1 MAPALSARRSNE
13 PSWRDTVGYQKLH
26 PGTARSI
33 ILTGTSNRAKPYQT
47 SSSTTTRMKPEGTT
61 AVSGS
66 TTLIWRLV
74 GAGSQSIIDPKGS
87 RWRRE
92 PRFLP
97 PKQPLAD
104 ARALDAS
111 CPKADPHGVVQQRPS
126 RVGSCHSLSQH
137 E

>member
-13 PSWRDTVGYQKLH
+13 PGWRDTVGYQKLH

-33 ILTGTSNRAKPYQT
+33 IPTGTSNRAKPYQT

-74 GAGSQSIIDPKGS
+74 GAGFQSIIDTD
-87 RWRRE
+87 R
-92 PRFLP
+92 
-97 PKQPLAD
+97 QPD
-104 ARALDAS
+104 R
-111 CPKADPHGVVQQRPS
+111 RPS
-126 RVGSCHSLSQH
+126 MFADRAAKHDHIAQP
-137 E
+137 